1 MKHRPVMSLV
11 CFGSTIVLFAMTS
24 CAQLP
29 HSAAVVSAMRCP
41 AYPDTQFLDPEKF
54 DLGTLT
60 DGRCNSFG
68 MSASIN
74 PNASTLRDGPARN
87 QPSPAFTDSPREFA
101 RVHA

>member
-1 MKHRPVMSLV
+1 MNRLAMSFLCSGAV
-11 CFGSTIVLFAMTS
+11 VVLFATTS

-29 HSAAVVSAMRCP
+29 SSAAVVSAMRCP

-68 MSASIN
+68 MPASIN
-74 PNASTLRDGPARN
+74 PNASTLRDRPARN